1 MNILPNQQ
9 TAIDDQTLREITL
22 DSFRG
27 LGYRADLF
35 DLQTFPASSCPWH
48 WHNEVEVF
56 FMEQGSLIY
65 RTPNRML
72 RFDKGDVGF
81 INANIL
87 HMTKAVGSSP
97 SMQQYHIFLPQMLA
111 CPLNSTIETRYL
123 EPLSKNNSADLVR
136 FSAHTTQAKDMRGY
150 MNRAY
155 ALYTQKPFGF
165 EIRLRNAVSELWL
178 LLLENMPET
187 TKVSVS
193 HDLERVR
200 SMVHY
205 IETNYAEKISLEDIA
220 GAACIGKGEGAR
232 CFKRMLHMTPFTFL
246 ISYRIDRA
254 KEMLSH
260 SGETVTNISLSCGF
274 PSQNYFCKVF
284 REKTGMTPLEYHI
297 SIRKSPYCQAPII

>member
-1 MNILPNQQ
+1 
-9 TAIDDQTLREITL
+9 
-22 DSFRG
+22 
-27 LGYRADLF
+27 
-35 DLQTFPASSCPWH
+35 
-48 WHNEVEVF
+48 
-56 FMEQGSLIY
+56 
-65 RTPNRML
+65 
-72 RFDKGDVGF
+72 
-81 INANIL
+81 
-87 HMTKAVGSSP
+87 
-97 SMQQYHIFLPQMLA
+97 MLA

-205 IETNYAEKISLEDIA
+205 IESFYPDFLPLLIASVKRTPTMHTVWMLNRCINGKFSREELLSALREVAENENTDKAIRDSA
-220 GAACIGKGEGAR
+220 KS
-232 CFKRMLHMTPFTFL
+232 FL
-246 ISYRIDRA
+246 DYQ
-254 KEMLSH
+254 
-260 SGETVTNISLSCGF
+260 T
-274 PSQNYFCKVF
+274 
-284 REKTGMTPLEYHI
+284 EK
-297 SIRKSPYCQAPII
+297 